1 VRGAPSPAATPKS
14 NVFPATIAAPHRG
27 LPGDRRYPTSENRRR
42 RSSRY
47 DDFRRQR
54 QLCSADH
61 RTSRKRTTRLGYAAP
76 RDRSVMTRRNERCYL
91 VPQRPLCPH
100 RSGGTAD
107 MRSETNGKQIAS
119 HQVPATR
126 RSWLPGTQRTVTREQ
141 VASRRAGSGGDDI
154 VRHPKVTCAV
164 ARPLPKEE
172 VHRVTISC
180 SEERK
185 TECSRRDAASKLG
198 KLDFRASLPSR
209 IRTLVSTVRRH
220 QGRCSLGLP
229 PLQGFPPQRRE
240 TVFTSSPFT
249 SLATCP
255 TRRSCALLPH
265 KGHQRWGWLVSFET
279 AAPLEVSHLVA

>member
-1 VRGAPSPAATPKS
+1 MRGAPFPADTPKS
-14 NVFPATIAAPHRG
+14 DVFPATIAAPNRC

-54 QLCSADH
+54 QLCSASH
-61 RTSRKRTTRLGYAAP
+61 LTSRKRTTRLGYAAP
-76 RDRSVMTRRNERCYL
+76 RDRSVTTHRDERCYL
-91 VPQRPLCPH
+91 VPQHPLCPH
-100 RSGGTAD
+100 RGGRTAN
-107 MRSETNGKQIAS
+107 MQSETNGKQIAL
-119 HQVPATR
+119 HQAPAAR
-126 RSWLPGTQRTVTREQ
+126 RPWTPRAQRTVTREQ
-141 VASRRAGSGGDDI
+141 VASRRARSGADDV
-154 VRHPKVTCAV
+154 VRHPKVSSVV

-209 IRTLVSTVRRH
+209 IRTLVPTVRRH

-229 PLQGFPPQRRE
+229 PLQGFLPRRRE
-240 TVFTSSPFT
+240 IVFTSSPF
-249 SLATCP
+249 SSFATCP
-255 TRRSCALLPH
+255 TRRPCASLLH
-265 KGHQRWGWLVSFET
+265 KGHQRRGWLVSFET
-279 AAPLEVSHLVA
+279 AAPLEVSHLVT